1 MKKFGFPHPLVL
13 LMAFILICALLSYII
28 PSGQYE
34 RIEDEATGRNIV
46 VSGSY
51 KRVPPSP
58 VGFFEAI
65 VAIPRGMIEASDVIF
80 LVFLIGGAFT
90 VVDRTKALKKG
101 VSFLTSN
108 FKGKESYIIIIIS
121 IAFATGGVLE
131 NMQEEIIAL
140 IPVLLI
146 LTNSLGFKPMVT
158 LSMSVGPAFI
168 GSSFSPINPFQ
179 VGIAQKIAELPL
191 LSGSGFRMIFLAI
204 ALAIWIF
211 WTLKYAYKT
220 KTDPTKQNNDGLVE
234 EFDFRSYLIL
244 GLVILTFGLITFGIL
259 KLHWGFNQL
268 SAAFFIMGIVVG
280 LVGKLG
286 INGTA
291 NAFISGFREMT
302 YAALLIGFAR
312 AIYVV
317 LEDGRIIDTIVYSI
331 FTPIESLPVQL
342 SAIGMMVA
350 HAFIH
355 IPVPSVSG
363 QAVLTM
369 PLLIPLSDLIGLSR
383 QVAVLAYQFGAG
395 LTDLVTPTNGALMAL
410 LAAAGVNY
418 DDWFKFVIKK
428 YLILLGL
435 GALAMVIAIKIGLQ

>member
-1 MKKFGFPHPLVL
+1 
-13 LMAFILICALLSYII
+13 
-28 PSGQYE
+28 
-34 RIEDEATGRNIV
+34 
-46 VSGSY
+46 
-51 KRVPPSP
+51 
-58 VGFFEAI
+58 
-65 VAIPRGMIEASDVIF
+65 
-80 LVFLIGGAFT
+80 
-90 VVDRTKALKKG
+90 
-101 VSFLTSN
+101 VSFLSSN

-121 IAFATGGVLE
+121 IAFATGCALE

-158 LSMSVGPAFI
+158 VSMSVGPAFI

-191 LSGSGFRMIFLAI
+191 LSGSGFRMIFLVI

-211 WTLKYAYKT
+211 WTIRYAYKT
-220 KTDPTKQNNDGLVE
+220 KTDPTIPSNHGLVE

-244 GLVILTFGLITFGIL
+244 ALVLLTFGLITFGIL
-259 KLHWGFNQL
+259 KLHWDFNQL

-291 NAFISGFREMT
+291 KAFISGFREMT

-317 LEDGRIIDTIVYSI
+317 LEDGSIIDTIVYSI
-331 FTPIESLPVQL
+331 FTPIESLPVQF

-350 HAFIH
+350 HVLIH

-369 PLLIPLSDLIGLSR
+369 PLLVPLSDLIGLSR
-383 QVAVLAYQFGAG
+383 QVTVLAYQFGAG

-410 LAAAGVNY
+410 LAAAGVSY
-418 DDWFKFVIKK
+418 DEWFKFIIKK

>member
-280 LVGKLG
+280 LVGNLG